1 MVSKTPITDF
11 LNGCR
16 TKGTAYSYRS
26 GVLLFFDVL
35 YGKQRKSDKATM
47 AEFQEYEKLAARYLK
62 EKRDHS
68 ADMIAFI
75 QHMTTGKTPTKTI
88 KIKVQGVREFFVKHR
103 IVINETEKREIKK
116 VMPLRARR
124 ETNFD
129 YMTVD
134 KIQAILP
141 HLDIRLQS
149 LMLCLASSGARIGE
163 LLNTNMADLDLDAK
177 PISLFLRD
185 TKTGE
190 PRKVFISQEAGESIK
205 KWYRVRDAY
214 LETAGE
220 RSTALKLH
228 KDVHDD
234 KRIFPFERTAVY
246 RAYDRALLKA
256 GLYKKDDRTNRNTL
270 NIHRLRA
277 FFRETAAPIIGVDA
291 AELLLGH
298 VDEYDDAYRSLSP
311 EKLAAK
317 YLQCEEAL
325 TISNNTRIA
334 RDLKVQGDEL
344 LDLRGKVQQLA
355 AENEMLRQA
364 QDDATKI
371 TDPASLEALMK
382 NAPPEFFKLIAKEV
396 SAISKKK

>member
-1 MVSKTPITDF
+1 MVSRTPITDF

-26 GVLLFFDVL
+26 GVLLFFDIL

-47 AEFQEYEKLAARYLK
+47 AEFQEYEKLAAKYLK

-75 QHMTTGKTPTKTI
+75 QHMTKEKTPTKTI

-134 KIQAILP
+134 KIQSILP

-163 LLNTNMADLDLDAK
+163 ILNTNMADLDLDAK
-177 PISLFLRD
+177 PITLFLRD

-220 RSTALKLH
+220 RSTALRLH
-228 KDVHDD
+228 KDIRDD

-277 FFRETAAPIIGVDA
+277 YFRETA
-291 AELLLGH
+291 
-298 VDEYDDAYRSLSP
+298 
-311 EKLAAK
+311 
-317 YLQCEEAL
+317 
-325 TISNNTRIA
+325 ISDYWCGCGRTSFGA
-334 RDLKVQGDEL
+334 R
-344 LDLRGKVQQLA
+344 
-355 AENEMLRQA
+355 
-364 QDDATKI
+364 
-371 TDPASLEALMK
+371 
-382 NAPPEFFKLIAKEV
+382 
-396 SAISKKK
+396 